1 MLGAR
6 LRINRRTIGDE
17 KAAGFGKGP
26 KLRGVIARIPCARK
40 MNPAQAVSAQDAGH
54 VWLTEGDVSRCQR
67 RVGLGP
73 NEDRLSGVPRKDNLV

>member
-1 MLGAR
+1 
-6 LRINRRTIGDE
+6 
-17 KAAGFGKGP
+17 
-26 KLRGVIARIPCARK
+26 

-73 NEDRLSGVPRKDNLV
+73 NKDRLSGAPRKDNLV